1 MHLLDGYEKEI
12 IKIDDLEKIQ
22 KMRGLEE
29 EINNF
34 SNKVKE
40 LVDAMQK
47 KIKEENE
54 NKLRDIKVTAAL
66 CRNHNRNFCFARRRL
81 NGVPCRP
88 SRSSKLSER
97 SSCVSTRTGL

>member
-1 MHLLDGYEKEI
+1 
-12 IKIDDLEKIQ
+12 
-22 KMRGLEE
+22 MRGLEE

-54 NKLRDIKVTAAL
+54 NKLRDIKVPFVSL
-66 CRNHNRNFCFARRRL
+66 RNQK
-81 NGVPCRP
+81 
-88 SRSSKLSER
+88 RSCYSEKKKPKDAP
-97 SSCVSTRTGL
+97 